1 MTVSAIIPTFNG
13 RSRIGRT
20 LAALLAQPGA
30 ADLEIIVVDDGS
42 TDGTAAS
49 CAGLDDRIRVLSQ
62 PNQGPAAARNLGAR
76 QAKGDILLFTDDDC
90 VPDPNWLPE
99 MLKPF
104 AEDPEVVGVKGAY
117 RTEQPELLAR
127 FVQLEYEDK
136 YDLMAKDRYIDFID
150 TYSAGFR
157 REVFL
162 RFGGYDTSFPVPC
175 AEDVEL
181 SFRMSREGLRMVFN
195 PRAVVAHTHPN
206 DAWKYLK
213 KKYKFAYWRMVAV
226 RKNPE
231 KLVRDS
237 HTPQLM
243 KLQLLFPPLLAGCLL
258 LGAVSGWF
266 ALLALG
272 GAALFLLSSLP
283 MIRKALGQ
291 GQGDL
296 ALAAPGLLL
305 LRAGAQFAGV
315 AGGLVRALGEAE
327 PRAARRISS

>member
-1 MTVSAIIPTFNG
+1 MQVSTIIPTYNG
-13 RSRIGRT
+13 RARIGRT
-20 LAALLAQPGA
+20 LQALLAQPGA
-30 ADLEIIVVDDGS
+30 ADMEIIVVDDGS
-42 TDGTAAS
+42 TDGTAAY
-49 CAGLDDRIRVLSQ
+49 CASFGDRVRTLSQ

-90 VPDPNWLPE
+90 VPDPDWLPE

-104 AEDPEVVGVKGAY
+104 AEDPEVIGVKGAY
-117 RTEQPELLAR
+117 RTEQPELVAR

-136 YDLMAKDRYIDFID
+136 YDRMAQDRYIDFID

-162 RFGGYDTSFPVPC
+162 RFGGYDASFPVPC

-195 PRAVVAHTHPN
+195 PRAVVAHTHP
-206 DAWKYLK
+206 DDLGKYLRK
-213 KKYKFAYWRMVAV
+213 KHKFAYWRMVAV
-226 RKNPE
+226 KKNPE

-243 KLQLLFPPLLAGCLL
+243 KLQLLFPPVLAGGLAL
-258 LGAVSGWF
+258 SAVSAWF
-266 ALLALG
+266 AALT
-272 GAALFLLSSLP
+272 AAGLGLFVLSALP
-283 MIRKALGQ
+283 MVRKAQGQ
-291 GQGDL
+291 GQPRL

-315 AGGLVRALGEAE
+315 AGGMLRALGGE
-327 PRAARRISS
+327 PKASRQFSS